1 MDWKILLVLLLTFM
15 FFFSVFA
22 GCAQAKDEAV
32 EDVRQQLESLPTVE
46 DFQSMEQEAQQD
58 AYNRTQAAYDAY
70 MALTEEQK
78 QQLTEAEKIFE
89 ALFTY
94 FNSQIMPLA

>member
-1 MDWKILLVLLLTFM
+1 MNWKILLVLLLSFM

-32 EDVRQQLESLPTVE
+32 EEVRQQLESLPAVE
-46 DFQSMEQEAQQD
+46 EFQTMEEEARLE
-58 AYNRTQAAYDAY
+58 AYNRTQKTYDAY

-78 QQLTEAEKIFE
+78 QQLSEAEKIFE
-89 ALFTY
+89 DLFTY